1 MKTVITKLLALL
13 LALAAIAPFAMSCEE
28 NKPADGNTDE
38 VTATTDTTDKVTTT
52 TVPVTT
58 DPDPIPIDP
67 MLVNDAYASAGYELI
82 LKTIKKCYNLKNHW
96 MSTATDNPD
105 APAVWGA
112 ASFIEAVAEAYRLFP
127 NDETIEKTYRDM
139 LTVYLDTYKVKNA
152 TIKAPSQ
159 NYSKITYYNAIKGGR
174 DDYYYDDNAWICI
187 QLLIGYQQL
196 GDDSLLEAAEKNLEF
211 LWTGWDD
218 VLDGGIYWDK
228 SFSGKNTCANGPV
241 AIAMLLAYQL
251 TGKEEYLER
260 GRMIYDWLRDKM
272 LDGNLYIDAINTKTL
287 EKNNWKAAYNQATPI
302 YAGALL
308 YEITGDKTYYDQ
320 TKATVNATIN
330 LMFKISGKQPD
341 QTVKMNGNPIFKA
354 WCVGWLARS
363 YVKFY
368 EVDPNKDTTPMY
380 YLEKVLDD
388 ELNTRNFDGDV
399 YYDPYFLTGDWS
411 GESKTDIL
419 QPTGVA
425 STFLLAGYYDYIS
438 TKN

>member
-1 MKTVITKLLALL
+1 MKTVIVKLVALI
-13 LALAAIAPFAMSCEE
+13 LALASVAPFAMSCGK
-28 NKPADGNTDE
+28 NKPAEETAAE
-38 VTATTDTTDKVTTT
+38 STAAEETATTAPK
-52 TVPVTT
+52 PVE
-58 DPDPIPIDP
+58 PEPNQIDP
-67 MLVNDAYASAGYELI
+67 ALANNPYASAGYELI

-96 MSTATDNPD
+96 MSTATDSPN

-112 ASFIEAVAEAYRLFP
+112 ASFIESVADAYRLFP
-127 NDETIEKTYRDM
+127 DDETIGKTYRDM
-139 LTVYLDTYKVKNA
+139 LTVYLDTYKIKNA
-152 TIKAPSQ
+152 TINAPSQ
-159 NYSKITYYNAIKGGR
+159 KYTGITYYNATKGGR
-174 DDYYYDDNAWICI
+174 NDYYYDDNAWICI
-187 QLLIGYQQL
+187 QLLVGYQQL
-196 GDDSLLEAAEKNLEF
+196 GDESLLEAAEKNLEF

-251 TGKEEYLER
+251 TEKEEYLER

-272 LDGNLYIDAINTKTL
+272 LDGNLYIDSINTTTL

-308 YEITGDKTYYDQ
+308 YEITGDETYYEQ

-330 LMFKISGKQPD
+330 LMFKTEGRAPN

-368 EVDPNKDTTPMY
+368 EVDPKKSTTPMY
-380 YLEKVLDD
+380 YLEKVLDS
-388 ELNTRNFDGDV
+388 ELTTKNFDGNV
-399 YYDPYFLTGDWS
+399 YYDPYFLTGDWDK
-411 GESKTDIL
+411 ESKTDIL

-425 STFLLAGYYDYIS
+425 STFLLAGYYDVVL
-438 TKN
+438 TKTETAD